1 MRTTDIRRNAFHESK
16 GICLSLKERKEE
28 IMKEL
33 KISYRTRCI
42 EWKKDPYKT
51 GWSQNNNNK
60 EEIGKNM
67 LTGWAL
73 RQFQIIS

>member
-42 EWKKDPYKT
+42 E
-51 GWSQNNNNK
+51 
-60 EEIGKNM
+60 
-67 LTGWAL
+67 
-73 RQFQIIS
+73 